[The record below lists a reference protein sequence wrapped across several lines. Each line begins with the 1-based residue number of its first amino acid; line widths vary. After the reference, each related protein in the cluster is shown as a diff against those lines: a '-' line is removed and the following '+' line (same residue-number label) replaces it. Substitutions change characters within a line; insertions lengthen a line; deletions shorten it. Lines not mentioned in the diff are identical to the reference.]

1 MTSAGWQ
8 RGEAPVTHPG
18 EAAPAPPTLEL
29 LLEPSLKGS
38 EFPGARRVPLRCCC
52 NVGKIPFSLK
62 DTREGK
68 TSRGLAQP
76 LDGGGFVGVPG
87 SLSTFLSLL
96 APIQMPKE
104 SDENLTVF
112 LGKIPAQFVI
122 WKQTRRALL
131 GITEIV
137 MPQAQRSKTLER
149 ERVRKGKEGRT

>member
-1 MTSAGWQ
+1 M
-8 RGEAPVTHPG
+8 
-18 EAAPAPPTLEL
+18 
-29 LLEPSLKGS
+29 
-38 EFPGARRVPLRCCC
+38 
-52 NVGKIPFSLK
+52 
-62 DTREGK
+62 
-68 TSRGLAQP
+68 
-76 LDGGGFVGVPG
+76 GVPG

-137 MPQAQRSKTLER
+137 MPQAQRSRTLER
-149 ERVRKGKEGRT
+149 ERVRKGKEGQT